1 MKRTQWKVSAP
12 LIFLATLP
20 ILLASCSTNS
30 NLPIASNP
38 PASTSVPT
46 SQPTV
51 NLNTGGQQAVAPE
64 QNPTGDIPDTQ
75 AFVSYKSTG
84 NYQLEVPEG
93 WARQANQADVS
104 FVEKL
109 DGVQVTVSN
118 ATATPTAQ
126 SIKADQVPALEKSN
140 QAVKIN
146 SVKDVQLQGGKAVLI
161 DYTSNSQPDA
171 VTGKQV
177 RLENNSYLF
186 YKNGKLATLRL
197 YAPQGADNVDQW
209 QRMSNSF
216 RWL

>member
-1 MKRTQWKVSAP
+1 MKRTQLKVGAP

-20 ILLASCSTNS
+20 IVLASCSTNS
-30 NLPIASNP
+30 SPPTASNP
-38 PASTSVPT
+38 PASTSIPT
-46 SQPTV
+46 SQPAA
-51 NLNTGGQQAVAPE
+51 NSNTGSQQAVAPE
-64 QNPTGDIPDTQ
+64 QNPSGDIPDTQ
-75 AFVSYKSTG
+75 AFVGYKSAG

-93 WARQANQADVS
+93 WARQTNQSNVS
-104 FVEKL
+104 FIEKL

-118 ATATPTAQ
+118 ATAAPTAQ
-126 SIKADQVPALEKSN
+126 SVKTNEIPALEKSN

-146 SVKDVQLQGGKAVLI
+146 SVKDVQLSGGKAVLI